1 MDKRDKINSSWA
13 LDLNRY
19 FKMDFTK
26 IVLILDPLLFTME
39 FGEWVILLNIQD
51 FSLIKEKHLDIF
63 KWSKEL
69 LLSDNMIFLSMEAK
83 TL

>member
-26 IVLILDPLLFTME
+26 IVLILDTLLFTME